1 MADPVILRGMTWD
14 HARGYDPMVAT
25 SQAYAAAH
33 PGVTITWDKR
43 SLQAFADRPIAEMT
57 EAYDLMV
64 IDHPH
69 VGEVA
74 RDGHLLALDGRGRDS
89 ALATLAAQSVGASHP
104 SYAFEGRQWGLA
116 IDAATPVACFRPDLL
131 EAAPRR
137 WDQVLDLARA
147 GKVGFALIP
156 INALM
161 TFFGLARNLG
171 VAVAEDPRELIAPEA
186 AAQVFDALHEI
197 VALIDPRCLTLDPI
211 GIYEWMGRNADA
223 PAYSP
228 FGYGYTNYSRDGY
241 CAYPL
246 VFADAP
252 GFADNGPRGTV
263 LGGTGIAVSAQCR
276 HPDVAVDYA
285 FTIAGAACQ
294 RGLFLASGGQ
304 PANAV
309 AWEDDACNAATANF
323 FRNTRET
330 LETAWLRP
338 RHDGYMRLQDR
349 GGDIV
354 HACLRGDIDTPSAI
368 SQLQAAYLE
377 SRG

>member
-1 MADPVILRGMTWD
+1 MAEPVILRGMTWD

-25 SQAYAAAH
+25 SEEYASAH
-33 PGVTITWDKR
+33 PGVTIRWDKR
-43 SLQAFADRPIAEMT
+43 SLQAFADRPIAEMA

-74 RDGHLLALDGRGRDS
+74 RDGHLLALNGRGRDD

-104 SYAFEGRQWGLA
+104 SYEFEGRQWGLA
-116 IDAATPVACFRPDLL
+116 IDAATPVACFRHDLL
-131 EAAPRR
+131 DAAPRR

-161 TFFGLARNLG
+161 TFFGLARNIG
-171 VAVAEDPRELIAPEA
+171 VAVAEDPHELIAPQA

-211 GIYEWMGRNADA
+211 GIYEWMGRNANA

-252 GFADNGPRGTV
+252 GFGDNGPRGTV

-276 HPDVAVDYA
+276 HPEVAVDYA

-323 FRNTRET
+323 FRNTRQT

-338 RHDGYMRLQDR
+338 RYDGYMRLQDS

-354 HACLRGDIDTPSAI
+354 HACLRGDIDTPAAI
-368 SQLQAAYLE
+368 ARLQAAYLE